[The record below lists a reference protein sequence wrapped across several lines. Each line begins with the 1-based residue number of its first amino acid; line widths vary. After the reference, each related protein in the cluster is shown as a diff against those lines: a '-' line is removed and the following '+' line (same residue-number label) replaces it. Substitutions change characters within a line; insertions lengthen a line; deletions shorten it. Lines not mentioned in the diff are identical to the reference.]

1 MIKIQFNWSIKYV
14 GQLRFHSVR
23 ITRLIPI
30 GLINASALLG
40 LAKIFAMTSEFLII
54 LPIGIKFKFSM
65 GGEPMKMTKAP
76 GIESS

>member
-1 MIKIQFNWSIKYV
+1 
-14 GQLRFHSVR
+14 
-23 ITRLIPI
+23 
-30 GLINASALLG
+30 LLG